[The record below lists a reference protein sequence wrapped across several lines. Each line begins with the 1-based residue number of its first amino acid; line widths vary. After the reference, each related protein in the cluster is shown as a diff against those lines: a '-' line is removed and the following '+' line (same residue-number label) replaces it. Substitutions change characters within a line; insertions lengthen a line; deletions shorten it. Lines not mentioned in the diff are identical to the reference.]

1 MEYAFHSDTRYTA
14 VSTPGGLQTR
24 YPESEGDE
32 ELQETEDNEMQQ
44 EEQASES
51 VSISAVKDA
60 LSQSGQS
67 LPVPQLDGAGDEKTQ
82 EIDECKI
89 KKEDQERIPES
100 VSTPTRNTAIHGAGR
115 PLPISQ
121 FDGTGDEQLQ
131 KTEGPK
137 TPEPKDAE
145 SKSDKDA
152 QKHQER
158 GEVLPP
164 TQPVQQTGPV
174 ANDSLVQARKASQK
188 SNSEYP
194 RQLTEYFQ
202 VRGDSHEATC

>member
-67 LPVPQLDGAGDEKTQ
+67 LPVPQFDGAEDEQMQ
-82 EIDECKI
+82 ELDEGKI

-158 GEVLPP
+158 EVLPP
-164 TQPVQQTGPV
+164 AQPVQQTDQV
-174 ANDSLVQARKASQK
+174 ANESLVQARKSSQK
-188 SNSEYP
+188 SISKYP
-194 RQLTEYFQ
+194 RQLTEAFQ